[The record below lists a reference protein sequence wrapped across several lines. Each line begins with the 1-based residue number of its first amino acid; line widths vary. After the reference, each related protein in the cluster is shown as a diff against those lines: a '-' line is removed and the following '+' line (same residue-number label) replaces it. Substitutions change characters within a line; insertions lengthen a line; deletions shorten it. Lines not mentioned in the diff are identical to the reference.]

1 MLSVLIVNWNT
12 RDKLRACLAS
22 LQDCGHEVI
31 VVDNAS
37 SDGSAAMVQESF
49 PWVKLLEPGGNTGYA
64 AGNNIAMAHA
74 SGAFLLTLNPDTE
87 VPVGALDKA
96 LWILQEHPECGCLAP
111 RLQGPEGEIQASVR
125 GFPTMLGVLGAFLK
139 LDRLFPRSVLGSYRL
154 PAFDYSREQYAA
166 QPMGTFLLFRR
177 QALEAL
183 RGGGEDLASGLRPF
197 DESFPI
203 FFNEVDLLRR
213 MEDTGWKTLFTPAIT
228 ILHHH
233 GSSTKQ
239 VKKPMIWE
247 SHRSLMRY
255 LHKHTKG
262 MARFVLPLFA
272 LIVWAGA
279 LIRARGIYAGFRPDH
294 HDL

>member
-1 MLSVLIVNWNT
+1 M
-12 RDKLRACLAS
+12 LRACLS
-22 LQDCGHEVI
+22 SIQKFPPSEDHEVI

-37 SDGSAAMVQESF
+37 TDESGAMVRESF
-49 PWVKLLEPGGNTGYA
+49 PEVTLIEPGANLGYA
-64 AGNNIAMAHA
+64 AGNNA
-74 SGAFLLTLNPDTE
+74 AFESAKGDWLLTLNPDTE
-87 VPVGALDKA
+87 FIDDSLQRSIDSLKSKPEFGALGA
-96 LWILQEHPECGCLAP
+96 
-111 RLQGPEGEIQASVR
+111 RLIDPPPSCKTQASVR
-125 GFPTMLGVLGAFLK
+125 GFPSLIGIFGDLIGLG
-139 LDRLFPRSVLGSYRL
+139 RLFPRSALGSYRL
-154 PAFDYSREQYAA
+154 IAFDYTKEGPAQ

-177 QALEAL
+177 EAV
-183 RGGGEDLASGLRPF
+183 EAVAPDEPLRPF

-213 MEDTGWKTLFTPAIT
+213 MEDAGWKTLFTPAIT

-262 MARFVLPLFA
+262 VARFVLPLFA